1 MQGIQQ
7 TSFVVTPPMPELP
20 DRERPINRLREVG
33 AYGVSN
39 TELLALVLRQAD
51 LEMAQQLLGKFQNLS
66 SLANAN
72 ESELTGVPGVGPQTA
87 AALQAALEL
96 GRRLMNEALPDK
108 RQIRSPSDAASILL
122 PMLSHREQENFVV
135 LYLNTRNC
143 VTSKEILYK
152 GSLNTSVVRPAEVFR
167 SAIRRNCAAIIVS
180 HNHPSG
186 NPDPSPEDVA
196 LTRRLIEAGE
206 LLQVELLDHVVIGNT
221 SYMSMRERN
230 LAFGAD
236 QSPQKVTLSHNATIA
251 EPVAVNSSN
260 RKGA

>member
-1 MQGIQQ
+1 MRNTQ
-7 TSFVVTPPMPELP
+7 TSFVITPPMPELP
-20 DRERPINRLREVG
+20 DRERPLNRLREVG

-39 TELLALVLRQAD
+39 TELLALVLRQSD
-51 LEMAQQLLGKFQNLS
+51 LTTAQQLLGEFQNLA

-96 GRRLMNEALPDK
+96 GRRLMNEALPDE
-108 RQIRSPSDAASILL
+108 RQIRSPEDAASILL
-122 PMLSHREQENFVV
+122 PMIGHREQENFVV

-196 LTRRLIEAGE
+196 LTRRLIQAGE
-206 LLQVELLDHVVIGNT
+206 LLQVELLDHVVVGNT

-236 QSPQKVTLSHNATIA
+236 QSSQKVTLSHNATIA
-251 EPVAVNSSN
+251 EPVAVNPSN